1 MKSPG
6 RALVM
11 IVVPI
16 VIARILTV
24 FLTSRAGRKTLS
36 AVGQGDLATARG
48 AELVGRYVGPGVAS
62 VAGAVDA
69 VRGDHLTEKPVTAAA
84 IATDTAEL
92 LLAAG
97 AVVQTFA
104 GFLQAREKLQLA
116 TRTDS

>member
-1 MKSPG
+1 
-6 RALVM
+6 
-11 IVVPI
+11 
-16 VIARILTV
+16 
-24 FLTSRAGRKTLS
+24 
-36 AVGQGDLATARG
+36 
-48 AELVGRYVGPGVAS
+48 
-62 VAGAVDA
+62 
-69 VRGDHLTEKPVTAAA
+69 VTAAA